1 MEGTFHCR
9 NKSCGSSALTIP
21 SVERSVAMQLCPT
34 AATTLR
40 GDPCL
45 PSWACKYSSSLT
57 GSVYRACGEAAS
69 ALHAMA
75 LLQVHQAK
83 DLHEGGHD
91 LAVLHENRQVQTWRS
106 VWRQAFSANEFLKSG
121 VRHFHVQ
128 QGPTGLLHMSKCHLT
143 PSGRSQFRRSSD
155 MTSPFPPSGN
165 EGYIRNRDVL
175 LQIYILEHVF
185 SWFIVEL

>member
-1 MEGTFHCR
+1 MGR
-9 NKSCGSSALTIP
+9 RL
-21 SVERSVAMQLCPT
+21 
-34 AATTLR
+34 
-40 GDPCL
+40 L
-45 PSWACKYSSSLT
+45 PSTPWRYCRSTRPKTCTRVVTTWRFYMRTA
-57 GSVYRACGEAAS
+57 RF
-69 ALHAMA
+69 
-75 LLQVHQAK
+75 
-83 DLHEGGHD
+83 
-91 LAVLHENRQVQTWRS
+91 QTWQS

-143 PSGRSQFRRSSD
+143 PSGRSQFRWSSD